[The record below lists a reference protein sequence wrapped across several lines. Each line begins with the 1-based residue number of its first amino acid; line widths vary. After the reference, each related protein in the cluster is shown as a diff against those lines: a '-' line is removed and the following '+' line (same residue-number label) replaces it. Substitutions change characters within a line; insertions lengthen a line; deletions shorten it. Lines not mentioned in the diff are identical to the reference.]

1 MMSRIADY
9 TMDAAIAA
17 TENHKKQR
25 NGSDEDS
32 KPVELLESDDENEL
46 IHKKQRNI

>member
-1 MMSRIADY
+1 
-9 TMDAAIAA
+9 MDAVIAA

-32 KPVELLESDDENEL
+32 KPVELLD
-46 IHKKQRNI
+46 

>member
-9 TMDAAIAA
+9 TMDAAIAV
-17 TENHKKQR
+17 TKNHKKQR

-32 KPVELLESDDENEL
+32 KPVELLDSDDENEL
-46 IHKKQRNI
+46 IHKKERKI